1 MSPVVERDPWWR
13 RWLPP
18 VVGFVALVGAWQWW
32 VSARH
37 VDAFLMPTPGRIARA
52 AIDDAGRWPSATLAT
67 LTVAAGGFLV
77 GAAIGV
83 GLAVLI
89 SRVRLVRQVLYPL
102 LVMLQTVPMIVL
114 APLLVVWFGF
124 GATPKVVLVVL
135 IVSFP
140 VLVATVEGLDAADTE
155 LIDLVRSMGASERD
169 VFRTVRLPA
178 ARVAAFAGLRIAA
191 TYAIGGAVIA
201 EYLGGSDTDA
211 GLGKTILRAKR
222 NFEVDRIFVAV
233 VLVGLLTALLFVVVD
248 GLARWAVPWQ
258 RPSSRLAM
266 VRSPRLT
273 SRSNPAPAHVPL
285 EDRS

>member
-1 MSPVVERDPWWR
+1 MSPVIERDPWWR
-13 RWLPP
+13 RWVPP

-37 VDAFLMPTPGRIARA
+37 IDAFLLPTPGRIGRA

-67 LTVAAGGFLV
+67 LTVAGAGFVL

-83 GLAVLI
+83 ALALLI
-89 SRVRLVRQVLYPL
+89 SRVRFVRQVLYPL

-140 VLVATVEGLDAADTE
+140 VLVATVEGLEGADGE
-155 LIDLVRSMGASERD
+155 LIDLVRSMGATERD

-201 EYLGGSDTDA
+201 EYLGGSDTDE

-258 RPSSRLAM
+258 RPSSRIAI
-266 VRSPRLT
+266 VRSRRST
-273 SRSNPAPAHVPL
+273 SLPTSPAHVPM